1 MQRNERRMIHCS
13 FDLVDKFVPRIPKNR
28 CIGEDATIPRI
39 CAGQTI
45 RGCLSSMPKA
55 GDTMHRMRQMGLPV
69 IIHAYYMRCKH
80 AVFDIK
86 DYVPDATTTGE
97 IWLLESPSEIHRVD
111 YEIRF
116 ERCMWYTDPY
126 GQQQRYPVGVR
137 LRRTKYQD
145 NIENFADN
153 YCQTETARKEMIEY
167 LQKITFRTFIS
178 NIDDEMAGTIIS
190 NLGEIRR
197 MYMEMH
203 HEEYEKIK
211 DKVILCYG
219 DLPDP
224 LPDDKTVIKF
234 VKFGEY
240 YEKRFKVVHNG
251 AGLTTE
257 QCAIAADEGN
267 LCFGYHTKGDLI
279 CVHTD

>member
-1 MQRNERRMIHCS
+1 MQRSERKMIHVS

-97 IWLLESPSEIHRVD
+97 IWLLESPSEVHRVD
-111 YEIRF
+111 YEVRF

-126 GQQQRYPVGVR
+126 GHQQRYPVGVR

-167 LQKITFRTFIS
+167 LRKITFRTFIS
-178 NIDDEMAGTIIS
+178 N
-190 NLGEIRR
+190 
-197 MYMEMH
+197 
-203 HEEYEKIK
+203 EEYEKFK

-219 DLPDP
+219 DSPDP

-257 QCAIAADEGN
+257 QCAIAADKGN

>member
-1 MQRNERRMIHCS
+1 MPRNERKMIHVS
-13 FDLVDKFVPRIPKNR
+13 FDLVDNFKPRIPKNR
-28 CIGEDATIPRI
+28 CIGEDWTIPRI
-39 CAGQTI
+39 CAGQSI

-55 GDTMHRMRQMGLPV
+55 GDTMHRMKQMGLPV

-80 AVFDIK
+80 AVFDTEK
-86 DYVPDATTTGE
+86 YVPDANTTGE
-97 IWLLESPSEIHRVD
+97 IWLLESPSEVHRVD
-111 YEIRF
+111 YEVRF
-116 ERCMWYTDPY
+116 RECKWYTDLY
-126 GQQQRYPVGVR
+126 GYKQRYPVGVR

-153 YCQTETARKEMIEY
+153 FCQSEKARREMIEC
-167 LQKITFRTFIS
+167 LRKITFRTFIS

-190 NLGEIRR
+190 NLGEVRR
-197 MYMEMH
+197 MCMEMH
-203 HEEYEKIK
+203 HKEYEKFK

-224 LPDDKTVIKF
+224 LPNDKTVIKF
-234 VKFGEY
+234 VEFGEY